1 VEREP
6 NIFKK
11 LPNEDIKEIIRMTD
25 LRGTEQLNTNDTLQS
40 TYSSSEKK
48 QPFSL
53 IWLQR
58 CGSLHEADF
67 ADVCNEKEVTVSI
80 KSSFKPVLI

>member
-1 VEREP
+1 LQTLKRSFSRIQKRKTPKHEDVEREP

-53 IWLQR
+53 I
-58 CGSLHEADF
+58 
-67 ADVCNEKEVTVSI
+67 
-80 KSSFKPVLI
+80 